1 MHPSIRKE
9 QASKADQ
16 SVGVYLVPKQGCCWA
31 RGWPEGRRCQSFDQR
46 VLRNA
51 QKLVASSSSCCPGVL
66 PGIER
71 NFFGAIGMADMFN
84 RSI

>member
-16 SVGVYLVPKQGCCWA
+16 SVGVYPVPKQGCCWG
-31 RGWPEGRRCQSFDQR
+31 RGWPEVRRCQSFDQR
-46 VLRNA
+46 VLRSWW
-51 QKLVASSSSCCPGVL
+51 LPPLSCYPGVL

-71 NFFGAIGMADMFN
+71 NFFDAIGMVDMLN